1 MEETPKEFKD
11 AIKLIALFQA
21 VLELMDSLKGTKLY
35 RQKIKNQIN
44 ALEKT
49 IETTVFAPLKQLDD
63 TNEDLFTHIQGNIEM
78 LLDMTTD
85 ELSQLKVVI
94 AEAREDE
101 PKE

>member
-11 AIKLIALFQA
+11 AIKLIALFQT

-63 TNEDLFTHIQGNIEM
+63 TNEDLFTHNQSNIEM
-78 LLDMTTD
+78 LLDLTTD
-85 ELSQLKVVI
+85 ELSQLKVVL
-94 AEAREDE
+94 EESREE
-101 PKE
+101 E

>member
-11 AIKLIALFQA
+11 AIKLIALFQT

-78 LLDMTTD
+78 LLDLNTD
-85 ELSQLKVVI
+85 ELSQLKVVL
-94 AEAREDE
+94 EESREE
-101 PKE
+101 E

>member
-1 MEETPKEFKD
+1 
-11 AIKLIALFQA
+11 
-21 VLELMDSLKGTKLY
+21 MDSLKGTKLY

-85 ELSQLKVVI
+85 ELSQLKVVLE
-94 AEAREDE
+94 EAREE
-101 PKE
+101 E

>member
-21 VLELMDSLKGTKLY
+21 ALELMDSLKGTKLY

-63 TNEDLFTHIQGNIEM
+63 TNEDLFNHIQGNIEM
-78 LLDMTTD
+78 LLDMNTD
-85 ELSQLKVVI
+85 ELSQLKVVVD
-94 AEAREDE
+94 ESREE
-101 PKE
+101 K

>member
-78 LLDMTTD
+78 LLDLNTD
-85 ELSQLKVVI
+85 ELSQLKVVL
-94 AEAREDE
+94 EESREE
-101 PKE
+101 E

>member
-11 AIKLIALFQA
+11 AIKLIALFQT

-85 ELSQLKVVI
+85 ELSQLKVVL
-94 AEAREDE
+94 EESREE
-101 PKE
+101 E